1 MGFFVY
7 RHLGLAGCNI
17 AIMKRLFPR
26 RSSNTNILDAK
37 IPQHK
42 ISGLYDGMAWY
53 YDVWANF
60 TEKKAQDKA
69 IELSKIEDGLT
80 ILDVAVGTGKLF
92 NQILKRNPNGINI
105 GIDISK
111 GMLTK
116 AKSKLSKQPNQNYS
130 LEIGSAFDIKM
141 DNNTVDILFNNYMF
155 DLIPFNQMGSIIDEF
170 FRVLKPGGKLVLVNM
185 TKAERLGAGLYER
198 IYRIYPL
205 VMGGCRGVQ
214 QNNILTEYKFNVIT
228 REYVQQMLFP
238 SEVILATKLSE

>member
-1 MGFFVY
+1 MGTF
-7 RHLGLAGCNI
+7 HG
-17 AIMKRLFPR
+17 
-26 RSSNTNILDAK
+26 
-37 IPQHK
+37 
-42 ISGLYDGMAWY
+42 
-53 YDVWANF
+53 
-60 TEKKAQDKA
+60 KKAQDKA
-69 IELSKIEDGLT
+69 IELSKIKDGLT
-80 ILDVAVGTGKLF
+80 ILDVAVGTGNLF
-92 NQILKRNPNGINI
+92 NRILKRNPSGFNI

-141 DNNTVDILFNNYMF
+141 DNHTVDILFNNYMF

-185 TKAERLGAGLYER
+185 TKAEQFGAGLYER

-205 VMGGCRGVQ
+205 VMGGCCGVK
-214 QNNILTEYKFNVIT
+214 QNNLLTEYGFKVIT
-228 REYVQQMLFP
+228 RKYVQQMLFP

>member
-1 MGFFVY
+1 MAV
-7 RHLGLAGCNI
+7 GCNI
-17 AIMKRLFPR
+17 TIMKPLFPR

-42 ISGLYDGMAWY
+42 ISSLYDGMAWY
-53 YDVWANF
+53 YDVWAHF

-92 NQILKRNPNGINI
+92 NRILKRNPNGINI

-111 GMLTK
+111 GMLTR

-130 LEIGSAFDIKM
+130 LEIGSAFDIKI
-141 DNNTVDILFNNYMF
+141 DNHTVDILFNNYMF
-155 DLIPFNQMGSIIDEF
+155 DLIPFDQMGSIIDEF

-185 TKAERLGAGLYER
+185 TKAERLCAGLYER

-205 VMGGCRGVQ
+205 LMGGCRGVQ
-214 QNNILTEYKFNVIT
+214 QNNLLTEYRFKVIT
-228 REYVQQMLFP
+228 REYIQQMLFP

>member
-1 MGFFVY
+1 
-7 RHLGLAGCNI
+7 
-17 AIMKRLFPR
+17 MKTLFPHH
-26 RSSNTNILDAK
+26 SSNTNILDAK

-42 ISGLYDGMAWY
+42 ISGLYDSMAWY
-53 YDVWANF
+53 YDVWAHF

-80 ILDVAVGTGKLF
+80 ILDVGVGTGKLF
-92 NQILKRNPNGINI
+92 NRILKRNPNGINI

-116 AKSKLSKQPNQNYS
+116 AKSKLSKQPSQNYS

-141 DNNTVDILFNNYMF
+141 DNHTVDILFNNYMF

-185 TKAERLGAGLYER
+185 TKAERLGAGLYEL

-205 VMGGCRGVQ
+205 AMGGCRGVQ
-214 QNNILTEYKFNVIT
+214 QNNLLTEYGFKVIT

>member
-1 MGFFVY
+1 VGFFVY

-17 AIMKRLFPR
+17 AIMKPLFPR
-26 RSSNTNILDAK
+26 RSSNTDILDAK

-53 YDVWANF
+53 YDVWAHF
-60 TEKKAQDKA
+60 TENKAQRRA
-69 IELSKIEDGLT
+69 IELAKIEDGLT

-92 NQILKRNPNGINI
+92 NRILKRNPNGNNV
-105 GIDISK
+105 GID
-111 GMLTK
+111 
-116 AKSKLSKQPNQNYS
+116 
-130 LEIGSAFDIKM
+130 IGSAFDIKM
-141 DNNTVDILFNNYMF
+141 DKHTVDILFNNYMF

-170 FRVLKPGGKLVLVNM
+170 FRVLKPSGKLVMINM

-205 VMGGCRGVQ
+205 VMGGCRGIQ
-214 QNNILTEYKFNVIT
+214 QNNLLTEYGFKVIT

-238 SEVILATKLSE
+238 SEVILATKLSD

>member
-1 MGFFVY
+1 MAV
-7 RHLGLAGCNI
+7 GCNI
-17 AIMKRLFPR
+17 TIMKPLFPR
-26 RSSNTNILDAK
+26 RSSKTNILDAK

-42 ISGLYDGMAWY
+42 ISSLYDGMAWY
-53 YDVWANF
+53 YDVWAYF

-80 ILDVAVGTGKLF
+80 ILDVGVGTGKLF
-92 NQILKRNPNGINI
+92 NRILKRNPNGINI

-130 LEIGSAFDIKM
+130 LEIGSAFDIKI
-141 DNNTVDILFNNYMF
+141 DNHTVDILFNNYMF
-155 DLIPFNQMGSIIDEF
+155 DLIPFNQMDSIINEF

-205 VMGGCRGVQ
+205 LMGGCRGVQ
-214 QNNILTEYKFNVIT
+214 QNNLLTEYRFKVIT

-238 SEVILATKLSE
+238 SEVILAIKLSE

>member
-1 MGFFVY
+1 
-7 RHLGLAGCNI
+7 
-17 AIMKRLFPR
+17 MKTLFPHH
-26 RSSNTNILDAK
+26 SSNTNILDAK

-42 ISGLYDGMAWY
+42 ISGLYDSMAWY
-53 YDVWANF
+53 YDVWAHF

-69 IELSKIEDGLT
+69 IEISKIKDGLT
-80 ILDVAVGTGKLF
+80 ILDVAVGTGNLF
-92 NQILKRNPNGINI
+92 NRILKRNPSGFNI

-141 DNNTVDILFNNYMF
+141 DNHTVDILFNNYMF

-185 TKAERLGAGLYER
+185 TKAERLGAGLYEL

-205 VMGGCRGVQ
+205 AMGGCRGVQ
-214 QNNILTEYKFNVIT
+214 QNNLLTKYGFKVIT
-228 REYVQQMLFP
+228 REYIQQMLFP

>member
-1 MGFFVY
+1 MAV
-7 RHLGLAGCNI
+7 GCNI
-17 AIMKRLFPR
+17 TIMKPLFPR
-26 RSSNTNILDAK
+26 HSSNTNILDAK

-42 ISGLYDGMAWY
+42 ISSLYDGMAWY
-53 YDVWANF
+53 YDVWAHF

-92 NQILKRNPNGINI
+92 NRILKRNPNGINI

-111 GMLTK
+111 GMLAK
-116 AKSKLSKQPNQNYS
+116 AKSKLAKQPNQNYS
-130 LEIGSAFDIKM
+130 LDIGSAFDIKM
-141 DNNTVDILFNNYMF
+141 DKHTVDILFNNYMF

-185 TKAERLGAGLYER
+185 TKAERLGAGLYEL

-205 VMGGCRGVQ
+205 AMGGCRGVQ
-214 QNNILTEYKFNVIT
+214 QNNLLTKYGFKVIT
-228 REYVQQMLFP
+228 REYIQQMLFP

>member
-1 MGFFVY
+1 MAV
-7 RHLGLAGCNI
+7 GCNI
-17 AIMKRLFPR
+17 TIMKPLFPR
-26 RSSNTNILDAK
+26 HSSNTNILDAK

-42 ISGLYDGMAWY
+42 ISSLYDGMAWY
-53 YDVWANF
+53 YDVWAHF

-80 ILDVAVGTGKLF
+80 ILDVGVGTGKLF
-92 NQILKRNPNGINI
+92 NRILKRNPNGINI

-198 IYRIYPL
+198 IYRINPL
-205 VMGGCRGVQ
+205 LMGGCRGVQ
-214 QNNILTEYKFNVIT
+214 QNNLLTEYRFKVIA

>member
-1 MGFFVY
+1 
-7 RHLGLAGCNI
+7 
-17 AIMKRLFPR
+17 MKTLFPHH
-26 RSSNTNILDAK
+26 SSNTNILDAK

-42 ISGLYDGMAWY
+42 ISGLYDSMAWY
-53 YDVWANF
+53 YDVWAHF

-69 IELSKIEDGLT
+69 IELSKVEDGLT

-92 NQILKRNPNGINI
+92 NRILKRNPNGINI

-155 DLIPFNQMGSIIDEF
+155 DLIPFYQMGSIIDEF

-185 TKAERLGAGLYER
+185 TKAERLCAGLYER

-205 VMGGCRGVQ
+205 LMGGCRGVQ
-214 QNNILTEYKFNVIT
+214 QNNLLTEYRFKVIT
-228 REYVQQMLFP
+228 REYIQQMLFP

>member
-1 MGFFVY
+1 
-7 RHLGLAGCNI
+7 
-17 AIMKRLFPR
+17 MKPLFHHH
-26 RSSNTNILDAK
+26 SSNTIILDAK
-37 IPQHK
+37 IPHHK
-42 ISGLYDGMAWY
+42 ISCLYDGMAWY
-53 YDVWANF
+53 YDVWAHF

-69 IELSKIEDGLT
+69 IELSKIKDGLT
-80 ILDVAVGTGKLF
+80 ILDVAVGTGNLF
-92 NQILKRNPNGINI
+92 NRILKRNPGGFNI

-141 DNNTVDILFNNYMF
+141 DNHTVDILFNNYMF

-185 TKAERLGAGLYER
+185 TKAERFGAGLYER
-198 IYRIYPL
+198 IYRNYPL
-205 VMGGCRGVQ
+205 IMGGCRGVK
-214 QNNILTEYKFNVIT
+214 QNNLITEYGFKVIT

>member
-1 MGFFVY
+1 
-7 RHLGLAGCNI
+7 
-17 AIMKRLFPR
+17 MKTIFPH

-42 ISGLYDGMAWY
+42 IGGLYDGMAWY
-53 YDVWANF
+53 YDVWAHF

-69 IELSKIEDGLT
+69 IELSKVEDGLT

-92 NQILKRNPNGINI
+92 NRILKRNPNGINI

-185 TKAERLGAGLYER
+185 TKAERLGAGLYEL

-205 VMGGCRGVQ
+205 AMGGCRGVQ
-214 QNNILTEYKFNVIT
+214 QNNLLTKYGFKVIT
-228 REYVQQMLFP
+228 REYIQQMLFP

>member
-1 MGFFVY
+1 MPFLLFRLV
-7 RHLGLAGCNI
+7 GCNI
-17 AIMKRLFPR
+17 TIMKPLFPR
-26 RSSNTNILDAK
+26 HSSNTNILDAK

-42 ISGLYDGMAWY
+42 ISSLYDGMAWY
-53 YDVWANF
+53 YDVWAHF

-69 IELSKIEDGLT
+69 IKLSKIEDGLT

-92 NQILKRNPNGINI
+92 NRILKRNPNGINI

-155 DLIPFNQMGSIIDEF
+155 DLIPFDQMGSIIDEF

-205 VMGGCRGVQ
+205 LMGGCRGVQ
-214 QNNILTEYKFNVIT
+214 QNNLLTEYRFKVIN
-228 REYVQQMLFP
+228 REYIQQMFFP

>member
-7 RHLGLAGCNI
+7 GHLGLVGCNI

-26 RSSNTNILDAK
+26 RSSSTNILDAK

-53 YDVWANF
+53 YDVWAHF

-92 NQILKRNPNGINI
+92 NRILKRNPNGINI

-238 SEVILATKLSE
+238 SEVILATKLSD

>member
-1 MGFFVY
+1 
-7 RHLGLAGCNI
+7 
-17 AIMKRLFPR
+17 MKPLFHHH
-26 RSSNTNILDAK
+26 SSNTNILDAK
-37 IPQHK
+37 IPHHN

-53 YDVWANF
+53 YDVWAHF

-69 IELSKIEDGLT
+69 IELSKIKDGLT
-80 ILDVAVGTGKLF
+80 ILDVAVGTGNLF
-92 NQILKRNPNGINI
+92 NRILKRNPGGFNI

-141 DNNTVDILFNNYMF
+141 DNHTVDILFNNYMF

-185 TKAERLGAGLYER
+185 TKAEQFGAGLYER

-205 VMGGCRGVQ
+205 VMGGCCGVK
-214 QNNILTEYKFNVIT
+214 QNNLLTEYGFKVIT
-228 REYVQQMLFP
+228 RKYVQQMLFP